1 MTAPTPRRK
10 RPVKPE
16 AEKAADRLRRQ
27 QVKKR
32 GERWQDMLAAGFE
45 ALTAPH
51 DIDKVEP
58 PVKIIRPLGA
68 GRYEVVFT
76 RSGDADFRGGY
87 RGIITAVEAKDT
99 AADQLELRE
108 IDDAQSDALARVHRQ
123 GGIALVA
130 VRFGDE
136 SACRAWALPWATVA
150 AMRAAG
156 KRVVTER
163 ELAAG
168 EFEAYLIRVCVF
180 CGDRVALLDQLM
192 EESLFNLPSAVREMA
207 GRG

>member
-1 MTAPTPRRK
+1 MTAPTPRRTM
-10 RPVKPE
+10 RVKSE

-27 QVKKR
+27 AVKKR
-32 GERWQDMLAAGFE
+32 GERWEDMLAEGFK
-45 ALTAPH
+45 ALAAPH
-51 DIDKVEP
+51 DIAKVEP
-58 PVKIIRPLGA
+58 PVKIIRPVGT

-108 IDDAQSDALARVHRQ
+108 IDEAQSEALGRVHRQ

-150 AMRAAG
+150 AMRAGG
-156 KRVVTER
+156 KRAVTEA
-163 ELAAG
+163 ELSAG
-168 EFEAYLIRVCVF
+168 EFEAYRIRPVLSF
-180 CGDRVALLDQLM
+180 GRMVAYMDAVL
-192 EESLFNLPSAVREMA
+192 EEAYFAPAVRA
-207 GRG
+207 LARRG